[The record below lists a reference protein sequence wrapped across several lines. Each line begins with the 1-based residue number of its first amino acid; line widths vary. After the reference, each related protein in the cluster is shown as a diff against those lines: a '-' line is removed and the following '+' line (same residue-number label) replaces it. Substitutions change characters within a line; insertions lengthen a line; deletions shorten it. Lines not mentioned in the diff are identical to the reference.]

1 MFLVFRLLRTGQ
13 DAGKNNQG
21 TTIQTADN
29 IVFIK
34 LHYAMSNLFV
44 GKQRH
49 ILPFAGQELCMP
61 QVSIVPLKMYSY
73 YVQSDHDAVV
83 S

>member
-1 MFLVFRLLRTGQ
+1 MFIVFCLRTCQ
-13 DAGKNNQG
+13 DAGENNQG
-21 TTIQTADN
+21 TTIQTAD
-29 IVFIK
+29 IIGFIK

-83 S
+83 R

>member
-1 MFLVFRLLRTGQ
+1 MFLVFCLLRTGQ
-13 DAGKNNQG
+13 DAGKNNHPNS
-21 TTIQTADN
+21 N
-29 IVFIK
+29 IGFIK
-34 LHYAMSNLFV
+34 LHYTMSNLFV

-49 ILPFAGQELCMP
+49 ILPFAGQELCTP

-83 S
+83 R